1 MSKFENYFDK
11 LMDDYYMVLINAW
24 DEKVKESAR
33 YAITELAKLGK
44 GQRADKQFLE
54 GLDYM
59 IRTKLGSE
67 FSILLDDPV
76 KNFCDLAYKISSEES
91 QFKGI
96 NISFSPQDQKNID
109 LVKRQ
114 QVFWLR
120 NHYDSSVS
128 QRMQE
133 VLTQSLADDLTTDEL
148 ADQLQ
153 SEFKEVMKGS
163 RVYFEGLA
171 EHTGLRIRE
180 FGRLKNYE
188 KIGAKFYKIVAVMDE
203 RTSDICRALNGKI
216 FPLKPALDSM
226 DAMFQV
232 NEKMS
237 FEDAKNE
244 LKRIAPFVKDSQIEY
259 NNSGDP
265 IGINGSHT
273 PFPPF
278 HWRCRTRTVVVL

>member
-1 MSKFENYFDK
+1 MSKLENYFDK
-11 LMDDYYMVLINAW
+11 LMDDYYMVLVNAW

-44 GQRADKQFLE
+44 GQRADRQFLE

-59 IRTKLGSE
+59 IRAKLGTE
-67 FSILLDDPV
+67 FSVLLDEPV
-76 KNFCDLAYKISSEES
+76 KNFCNLAYRISSEES
-91 QFKGI
+91 QFVNFK
-96 NISFSPQDQKNID
+96 ISFSPQDQKNID

-120 NHYDSSVS
+120 SHYDSSVS
-128 QRMQE
+128 QRMQD
-133 VLTQSLADDLTTDEL
+133 VLIQSIENDTTTEEL
-148 ADQLQ
+148 AEILQ
-153 SEFKEVMKGS
+153 DEFKAVLKGS
-163 RVYFEGLA
+163 RAYFEGLA

-188 KIGAKFYKIVAVMDE
+188 KIGATHYKIVAVMDE

-232 NEKMS
+232 NENMS
-237 FEDAKNE
+237 FDEAKEE
-244 LKRIAPFVKDSQIEY
+244 LKRIAPFVKENQIEY
-259 NNSGDP
+259 DISGKP

-278 HWRCRTRTVVVL
+278 HWRCRTRTVAVI